1 MDSYKDQDTLYD
13 FMKSIKSV
21 GEFFIRK
28 RPAEGDEQM
37 LRFVSQMRDIGQS
50 EEAIL
55 YALKSQERKS
65 FAKGME
71 SLPGT
76 SNDNPRW

>member
-13 FMKSIKSV
+13 FIKSIKSV

-28 RPAEGDEQM
+28 RPSENDEQM
-37 LRFVSQMRDIGQS
+37 LKFVSQMRDMGQS
-50 EEAIL
+50 EESIL
-55 YALKSQERKS
+55 YALKSQERQNY
-65 FAKGME
+65 AKEVE